1 MDSGD
6 VLQLIIF
13 AVLLFASAFFSSAET
28 AIVTIN
34 KLQLQALSD
43 EGNRQAQ
50 KLLSMMKNP
59 GRMLHTVLVGDTIVN
74 LSAVSLSVPWSTRMF
89 GPQAVLPSTV
99 VIIFLVVLLGEI
111 TPRTVASCHAER
123 LALGYAPVLSVLVK
137 LLLPVTFLFKK
148 LADGILIICH
158 IDRSKKR
165 PTITEEELLNIVDAG
180 HEDGVIETQER
191 QIIYN
196 LFDFGDSQAKD
207 VMVPRTDMSM
217 VKSDA
222 TYEELLEIF
231 RADGYTR
238 YPVYENTADTIIGTI
253 NMKDLLLGDHRDN
266 FSIREI
272 LREPYFTYE
281 HKSTADLLVE
291 MKKYSVN
298 LAIVLDEYGAIA
310 GMITLEDLLEEIVGE
325 IRDEYDADEE
335 EAFREIIPRRE
346 YVAQGSVKLD
356 DLNELMQLG
365 LESEENDTLGGYI
378 MEKLDRLPKTG
389 ESFST
394 EDGIKLRVE
403 KREKNRITSVR
414 IYIPEAFYDEKPEE
428 EEA

>member
-74 LSAVSLSVPWSTRMF
+74 LSAVSLSVLWSTRMF

-137 LLLPVTFLFKK
+137 LLLPVTFLFEK

-180 HEDGVIETQER
+180 HEDGVIETQ
-191 QIIYN
+191 
-196 LFDFGDSQAKD
+196 
-207 VMVPRTDMSM
+207 
-217 VKSDA
+217 
-222 TYEELLEIF
+222 
-231 RADGYTR
+231 
-238 YPVYENTADTIIGTI
+238 
-253 NMKDLLLGDHRDN
+253 
-266 FSIREI
+266 
-272 LREPYFTYE
+272 
-281 HKSTADLLVE
+281 
-291 MKKYSVN
+291 
-298 LAIVLDEYGAIA
+298 
-310 GMITLEDLLEEIVGE
+310 
-325 IRDEYDADEE
+325 
-335 EAFREIIPRRE
+335 
-346 YVAQGSVKLD
+346 
-356 DLNELMQLG
+356 
-365 LESEENDTLGGYI
+365 
-378 MEKLDRLPKTG
+378 
-389 ESFST
+389 
-394 EDGIKLRVE
+394 
-403 KREKNRITSVR
+403 
-414 IYIPEAFYDEKPEE
+414 
-428 EEA
+428 